1 MELANLPQWIGTAVL
16 GAILALLGWV
26 GKQLAEWRATLRA
39 EERNRRARL
48 AELLAL
54 IRAGDA
60 AFKVQSENRDRL
72 AKLIRS
78 RNATFAEAG
87 HGYDKLFALAFPTMS
102 GPEREL
108 YDVVRSVTI
117 HTFQPLNEALLK
129 WLAADVEFRV
139 RPPDKTRRAQ
149 PAKYLTDLEAHLL
162 LWQAKFKAWI
172 PDHPEHALV
181 YLADEERHGVGFPK
195 GGAQLVA
202 DILHQHRRV
211 GA

>member
-1 MELANLPQWIGTAVL
+1 MELANMPQWIGAAIL

-39 EERNRRARL
+39 EERTRRSRL

-60 AFKVQSENRDRL
+60 AFKVQSENRNRL

-78 RNATFAEAG
+78 RDATLGDAG
-87 HGYDKLFALAFPTMS
+87 HGYDKLFALAFPKMS
-102 GPEREL
+102 EAEREL
-108 YDVVRSVTI
+108 HDVVRSSTI
-117 HTFQPLNEALLK
+117 HTFQPLNESLLR
-129 WLAADVEFRV
+129 WLAGDVEFRV
-139 RPPDKTRRAQ
+139 RPPDQTQRAQ
-149 PAKYLTDLEAHLL
+149 LAKYLTDLEVHLL

-172 PDHPEHALV
+172 PDHPERALV

-195 GGAQLVA
+195 GGADLVA
-202 DILHQHRRV
+202 DILHQHRSV